1 MWKNLHRH
9 KKMMPFSVRLTLRWV
24 LEPRFSSIGPRL
36 GSMVRRWRV
45 LCIILW
51 LSMWTIC
58 FAAFF
63 SLSRRCGKISGNL
76 SKPPWKSPKIIS
88 NRFQFPQNPPSDT
101 RQKPPRSPP
110 KWFKKLR
117 QALPVTSRN
126 DPDRPV
132 LPTLPRPDK
141 ARSWPAWGPQNRR

>member
-51 LSMWTIC
+51 LSMRTIC

-76 SKPPWKSPKIIS
+76 SKSPWKSPKIVS
-88 NRFQFPQNPPSDT
+88 DRLQFPQKSPFRHPSKAT
-101 RQKPPRSPP
+101 SITSKMIQ
-110 KWFKKLR
+110 KLR
-117 QALPVTSRN
+117 QALPRTSRN
-126 DPDRPV
+126 DPDHPV

-141 ARSWPAWGPQNRR
+141 ARSWPA